1 MNKLKLH
8 GYTDSS
14 SFELSDDDIY
24 QLNLYAASD
33 MAKRSVIG
41 PFVCILGMLITL
53 PISTVFTDAKLFV
66 FILLILLT
74 IGGISRVYILRSL
87 KNITRNNL
95 NPWVK
100 AVSFAVLS
108 NAIIWGLYL
117 GLNFYLYGLT
127 TASLIILAFTVAIE
141 TSAVMSIFIW
151 HRLAQAYTVVIF
163 IPGAIALFINS
174 SLAGYSIL
182 IGLVV
187 HIMFMYFQTVNSNKE
202 YWLAICSNK
211 LLENKAKELEVANNA
226 KTEFLSSMSH
236 ELRTPLNSILG
247 FSQLLETDT
256 TPALSKSQLENVAY
270 IKGSGEHLLQLINQ
284 LLELS
289 KIEAGQIDISLE
301 EVKPFDVINE
311 CLSSLQI
318 QAEKMNINFE
328 LSADSNTVIKTDK
341 TLLKQIILN
350 LVSNAIKYNKKG
362 GSVSVTTEKTT
373 TNTFKIIIADTG
385 FGIPSEKQSELFSSF
400 SRLGKERSTI
410 EGTGIGLTITK
421 RIIDAI
427 QGDIKFESTVD
438 KGTTFS
444 VELPV

>member
-1 MNKLKLH
+1 
-8 GYTDSS
+8 
-14 SFELSDDDIY
+14 
-24 QLNLYAASD
+24 
-33 MAKRSVIG
+33 
-41 PFVCILGMLITL
+41 
-53 PISTVFTDAKLFV
+53 
-66 FILLILLT
+66 
-74 IGGISRVYILRSL
+74 
-87 KNITRNNL
+87 
-95 NPWVK
+95 
-100 AVSFAVLS
+100 
-108 NAIIWGLYL
+108 
-117 GLNFYLYGLT
+117 
-127 TASLIILAFTVAIE
+127 
-141 TSAVMSIFIW
+141 
-151 HRLAQAYTVVIF
+151 
-163 IPGAIALFINS
+163 
-174 SLAGYSIL
+174 
-182 IGLVV
+182 
-187 HIMFMYFQTVNSNKE
+187 
-202 YWLAICSNK
+202 
-211 LLENKAKELEVANNA
+211 
-226 KTEFLSSMSH
+226 MSH

-301 EVKPFDVINE
+301 EVKPFDVITE
-311 CLSSLQI
+311 CLNSLQI

-373 TNTFKIIIADTG
+373 ANTFKIIIADTG
-385 FGIPSEKQSELFSSF
+385 FGIPSDKQSELFSSF

>member
-1 MNKLKLH
+1 
-8 GYTDSS
+8 
-14 SFELSDDDIY
+14 
-24 QLNLYAASD
+24 
-33 MAKRSVIG
+33 
-41 PFVCILGMLITL
+41 
-53 PISTVFTDAKLFV
+53 
-66 FILLILLT
+66 
-74 IGGISRVYILRSL
+74 
-87 KNITRNNL
+87 
-95 NPWVK
+95 
-100 AVSFAVLS
+100 
-108 NAIIWGLYL
+108 
-117 GLNFYLYGLT
+117 
-127 TASLIILAFTVAIE
+127 
-141 TSAVMSIFIW
+141 
-151 HRLAQAYTVVIF
+151 
-163 IPGAIALFINS
+163 
-174 SLAGYSIL
+174 
-182 IGLVV
+182 
-187 HIMFMYFQTVNSNKE
+187 
-202 YWLAICSNK
+202 
-211 LLENKAKELEVANNA
+211 
-226 KTEFLSSMSH
+226 
-236 ELRTPLNSILG
+236 
-247 FSQLLETDT
+247 
-256 TPALSKSQLENVAY
+256 VAY